1 MLTWR
6 DITAIYWTGNS
17 YSDACTDY
25 LWSPCCSSSVIRA
38 LVSLIYWYIGTC
50 QGIRDAGLNNNAT
63 TVPEDPRQS
72 PLQGQVPVCFVAD
85 GTAQQ
90 PRAPNLLETRAE
102 DAVSHAVSHAM
113 QHVTDGMIETNA
125 DVPASSTQYILHSLP
140 LATRVPDKIKAKIW
154 ANEYVDLG
162 SLQSNSLGEESYT
175 FKLQNGEE
183 GKPVFTVVPN
193 EKRRTIRNIDQW
205 TAVFQTFV
213 AVYSE
218 KYPQATP
225 GLMKHSSIVR
235 ELAFRSANWRFYD
248 ENFRKLRQ
256 KDPVPWE
263 QIHTELW
270 LRAHSQRGPA
280 NDTARAPPT
289 HDAKPSQS
297 FPPGFCFKFHGGQRC
312 YGCNYKHQCFKCGGQ
327 HPASQCTHNVK
338 AGGRQEHE
346 RQHFSA
352 RAVPENTSAT
362 PVLDNTKS
370 AANAS

>member
-1 MLTWR
+1 M
-6 DITAIYWTGNS
+6 
-17 YSDACTDY
+17 
-25 LWSPCCSSSVIRA
+25 
-38 LVSLIYWYIGTC
+38 VSLIYWYIGTC

-102 DAVSHAVSHAM
+102 DAVSHAVPHAM

-225 GLMKHSSIVR
+225 GLMKYSSIVR

-270 LRAHSQRGPA
+270 LRVHSQRGPA